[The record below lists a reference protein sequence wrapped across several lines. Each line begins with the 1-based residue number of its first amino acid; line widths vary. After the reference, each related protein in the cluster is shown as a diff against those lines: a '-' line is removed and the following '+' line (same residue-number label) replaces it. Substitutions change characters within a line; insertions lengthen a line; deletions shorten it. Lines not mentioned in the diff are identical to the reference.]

1 MAEEVKPQPRRRYD
15 TTRRQAQAAQTRQ
28 DIVAAAQRVF
38 LERGYSGATL
48 TAIAQAAGVVVE
60 TIYRGFGSKASL
72 FKVVVRAAVAGG
84 AARAAVPPEQRPAI
98 QAVIAETDPRRQFQ
112 LYAATQPGIHA
123 RAGPLLRVLVGAA
136 AADPELAEVWAQ
148 LENERL
154 AGMGRFAQRL
164 ADRGVLRPG
173 LSAED
178 ARDVLWPLNSMA
190 ARALPR
196 LACPHVGRGA
206 AARPAIGRAG
216 RLAGVSGDHGC
227 LMPSGWPTLM
237 RFCWWH
243 AGLVLDRAAVLVYDL
258 NLWRACT
265 RRRSAARRTG
275 TCARWPV
282 SAAGR
287 RWSRSGMW
295 APRPR
300 SRRCWM
306 PASGRSCLTA
316 PGTWRLGMWPLP
328 GGCWK
333 ISVSRASS
341 TRRPG
346 AARPGCR

>member
-123 RAGPLLRVLVGAA
+123 RAGPLLRVLV
-136 AADPELAEVWAQ
+136 WAP

-178 ARDVLWPLNSMA
+178 ARDVLWTLNSMA
-190 ARALPR
+190 VHDL
-196 LACPHVGRGA
+196 
-206 AARPAIGRAG
+206 
-216 RLAGVSGDHGC
+216 
-227 LMPSGWPTLM
+227 
-237 RFCWWH
+237 
-243 AGLVLDRAAVLVYDL
+243 LV
-258 NLWRACT
+258 
-265 RRRSAARRTG
+265 
-275 TCARWPV
+275 V

-287 RWSRSGMW
+287 PSATATGLPTRW
-295 APRPR
+295 P
-300 SRRCWM
+300 RRCC
-306 PASGRSCLTA
+306 PTSNRAGRPPSGGGRN
-316 PGTWRLGMWPLP
+316 PGGRAALPPLP
-328 GGCWK
+328 
-333 ISVSRASS
+333 
-341 TRRPG
+341 
-346 AARPGCR
+346 ARPGWRSGRARQGRGLAPGARVSSPCLGRRRRTWFQAQGWRRGSAGRSRGCR